1 MNKRNLL
8 GLTLEAANAQLCGV
22 GFAVQV
28 KTTGCCGRDQRHAR
42 VVRVNQTDAGLLLT
56 VVYPPLLRLES

>member
-1 MNKRNLL
+1 MDKQDLL
-8 GLTLEAANAQLCGV
+8 GLTLEAAKAQLYGL